1 MALKGDSKRAIH
13 QADSVSCEMTGRF
26 QLPIDNY
33 TQRGHKLRF
42 FRMGNAQFV
51 TVGIISSQE
60 YLTILF
66 CVALPNYGF
75 NTSSLISSN

>member
-1 MALKGDSKRAIH
+1 
-13 QADSVSCEMTGRF
+13 
-26 QLPIDNY
+26 
-33 TQRGHKLRF
+33 
-42 FRMGNAQFV
+42 V
-51 TVGIISSQE
+51 TVGIISPQE